1 MQSTRRVA
9 IPLRVHQIWDAIGR
23 FGGTQVMDF
32 EKLVEVVTSMHKVPR
47 GEYCS
52 VVIVSLKGLLH
63 FPFRVPW
70 IIHYTC
76 VLVRYHF

>member
-1 MQSTRRVA
+1 
-9 IPLRVHQIWDAIGR
+9 
-23 FGGTQVMDF
+23 MDF